1 MRMSRL
7 KRVVL
12 RIPGA
17 KWAIRQL
24 RDRLFDFRYHVHTA
38 GDRNLDGLRVLG
50 RNLQHGLRYEVSN
63 PRTVRLILECLPIED
78 FSDYTFL
85 DYGSG
90 KGRVLLMASEF
101 PFRRI
106 VGIEFATDLHEIA
119 VKNIESYR
127 NQKQKC
133 FDIAAV
139 NMDAADFPLPEGR
152 GTTSLGD
159 SPIFVQD
166 TPDDDFVIPGDPPSS
181 EQHPLGSPFWGAPE
195 VFTDSRKD
203 VSPVRVG
210 HNVVR
215 FSEVGVVRFQDA
227 PAADY
232 QFDPSKLLGV
242 QFYVPTTDDRALP
255 YAFCI
260 SNLTFLRE

>member
-24 RDRLFDFRYHVHTA
+24 RDRLFDFRYQVHTA
-38 GDRNLDGLRVLG
+38 GDQNLDGLRVLG

-101 PFRRI
+101 P
-106 VGIEFATDLHEIA
+106 
-119 VKNIESYR
+119 
-127 NQKQKC
+127 
-133 FDIAAV
+133 
-139 NMDAADFPLPEGR
+139 
-152 GTTSLGD
+152 
-159 SPIFVQD
+159 
-166 TPDDDFVIPGDPPSS
+166 
-181 EQHPLGSPFWGAPE
+181 
-195 VFTDSRKD
+195 
-203 VSPVRVG
+203 
-210 HNVVR
+210 
-215 FSEVGVVRFQDA
+215 
-227 PAADY
+227 
-232 QFDPSKLLGV
+232 
-242 QFYVPTTDDRALP
+242 
-255 YAFCI
+255 
-260 SNLTFLRE
+260 